1 MFNLKNFLDP
11 VNISRIGGKKRGKRV
26 KNKTKRKMMKKG
38 GWQVKSKTRTRRR
51 RTRKKTINF
60 KL

>member
-11 VNISRIGGKKRGKRV
+11 VNISRKGDKKRGKRV

-51 RTRKKTINF
+51 RTRK
-60 KL
+60 